1 MPTIPRMTIRPDG
14 PGAERSR
21 LRWNAFVVVV
31 ALVASVSIALTN
43 RAADEVAKNASEGI
57 NDVKQR
63 VESLEATLAEGRP
76 KRVASDFKA
85 VADSLGA
92 ILAEPRPP
100 AGARVLQDRL
110 RKLKDSLEL
119 EGIDVSDLSV
129 PVAKPASRER
139 PTPKPAAVAAMNDQ
153 PGFTRPATPIGPGV
167 SFTRDVAPM
176 LVRSCGGCHVR
187 GRKGNF
193 QMASFDALKK
203 SGMVQAGTAQA
214 SRLVEVIQSG
224 DMPRGGGGVPPHDMA
239 MLMKWIDAGA
249 AFDGADPTAPLESL
263 ASAAPAAPAAGP
275 PQPAKPTAPIAAA
288 RPPAN
293 GVSFAFEIAPV
304 LLESCGGCH
313 GGRRPRADLRIESHE
328 SLLRGGESGE
338 AVTPGK
344 GADSLIIRKLTGM
357 NIDGQRMPL
366 GKSPLPDDVIAK
378 IRRWIDEGAA
388 LDMLMPSTSLENL
401 AAAGRA
407 AKLSHEDLRDVRF
420 EAGSKFWARAIP
432 DETGESVRR
441 DDVLVIG
448 NLPAEEL
455 AVVADKAQAIADRL
469 RDDLG
474 FPSGQPLAKGSCVL
488 CACRKSYD
496 YASFW
501 QTILSMERPKDFVC
515 HSGLSGDVLYGVFLT
530 PKEGVDA
537 AEADV
542 TGMLAEQLAT
552 AAWMSRGAPEW
563 FAVGAGRLAAARL
576 APKSPR
582 VLAWTSSK
590 NRLSPPPAEAFLG
603 RDIDPDDRARVASQF
618 IGALAGRDKLTAMA
632 RALGERTD
640 GNFEAAFASVFGGP
654 PDAAYRGWAGK

>member
-1 MPTIPRMTIRPDG
+1 MPTIPSRR
-14 PGAERSR
+14 AHRSCAAAA
-21 LRWNAFVVVV
+21 LVV
-31 ALVASVSIALTN
+31 ALVAAVSMAPN
-43 RAADEVAKNASEGI
+43 RAADEAAKSTSEGI
-57 NDVKQR
+57 NNVKQR

-76 KRVASDFKA
+76 KRVATDFTA
-85 VADSLGA
+85 VADSLAA

-129 PVAKPASRER
+129 PVAKPAAKER
-139 PTPKPAAVAAMNDQ
+139 PTLKPSAMAAKDDQ
-153 PGFTRPATPIGPGV
+153 PGFTRPPTPVGPGV
-167 SFTRDVAPM
+167 SFSRDVAPM

-203 SGMVQAGTAQA
+203 SGMVQAGSAQA

-249 AFDGADPTAPLESL
+249 GFDGADPTAPLESL
-263 ASAAPAAPAAGP
+263 AAAGPAAANAGP
-275 PQPAKPTAPIAAA
+275 PQPAKPTTPVAAA

-293 GVSFAFEIAPV
+293 GVSFAFDIAPV

-338 AVTPGK
+338 AIVPGK

-366 GKSPLPDDVIAK
+366 GKSALPDDVIAK
-378 IRRWIDEGAA
+378 IKRWIDEGAA
-388 LDMLMPSTSLENL
+388 LDMLMPSTTLENL

-420 EAGSKFWARAIP
+420 AAGPKFWARAIP
-432 DETGESVRR
+432 DESGEAVRR

-448 NLPAEEL
+448 NLPGEEL

-469 RDDLG
+469 REDLG
-474 FPSGQPLAKGSCVL
+474 FPAGQPLTKGSCVL

-501 QTILSMERPKDFVC
+501 QTILSMERPKDFAC
-515 HSGLSGDVLYGVFLT
+515 HSGLSGDVLYGVFLA
-530 PKEGVDA
+530 PKEGLDA

-542 TGMLAEQLAT
+542 TAMLAEQLAT
-552 AAWMSRGAPEW
+552 AAWLSRGAPEW
-563 FAVGAGRLAAARL
+563 FAVGAGRLTAARI
-576 APKSPR
+576 APKAPR
-582 VLAWTSSK
+582 VLSWTATK
-590 NRLSPPPAEAFLG
+590 NRPSPPPAEAFLG
-603 RDIDPDDRARVASQF
+603 RDIDPDDRARVAAHFVAS
-618 IGALAGRDKLTAMA
+618 LAGRDKLAAMA
-632 RALGERTD
+632 RALGERAD
-640 GNFEAAFASVFGGP
+640 GGFDAAFAGVFGGS